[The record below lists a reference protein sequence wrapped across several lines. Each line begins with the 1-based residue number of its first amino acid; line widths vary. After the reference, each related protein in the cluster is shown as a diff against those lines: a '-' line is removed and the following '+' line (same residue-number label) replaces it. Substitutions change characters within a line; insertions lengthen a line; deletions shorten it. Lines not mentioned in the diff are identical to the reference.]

1 MRIKRL
7 ILVPAAAGALVLAGM
22 SAASAGE
29 VTGNGKPTQ
38 GPAHANSICV
48 FSGLE
53 DGHDLPPGSPSGP
66 GAPPQNWG
74 HVQQAERA
82 AGATPADLKA
92 SGFHPGDSCNGHTG
106 FLAGGGEEP

>member
-1 MRIKRL
+1 MRLRYL
-7 ILVPAAAGALVLAGM
+7 AAPSVVVAALALA
-22 SAASAGE
+22 SPASAGE

-74 HVQQAERA
+74 HVQQAVRA
-82 AGATPADLKA
+82 MGATMDDLKA
-92 SGFHPGDSCNGHTG
+92 SGEHPGDSCNGHTG
-106 FLAGGGEEP
+106 FLAGGGEE

>member
-1 MRIKRL
+1 MHLNRHL
-7 ILVPAAAGALVLAGM
+7 FLVPAAAGALLLVGA
-22 SAASAGE
+22 SAANAGE

-38 GPAHANSICV
+38 GPTHAQSICV

-53 DGHDLPPGSPSGP
+53 DGSEDRTAPSGP

-74 HVQQAERA
+74 HAQQGARAE
-82 AGATPADLKA
+82 GATPADLKA
-92 SGFHPGDSCNGHTG
+92 SGFQPGDACNGHTG